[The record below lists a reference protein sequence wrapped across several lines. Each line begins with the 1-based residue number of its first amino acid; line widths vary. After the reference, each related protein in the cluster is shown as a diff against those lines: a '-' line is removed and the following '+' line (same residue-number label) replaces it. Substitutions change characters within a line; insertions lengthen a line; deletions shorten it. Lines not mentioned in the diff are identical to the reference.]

1 MGASRNIWWIGF
13 ITIGMACLLRLPL
26 ASGRQTAKGD
36 PKAELNQRN
45 EWFNQALQLQGRG
58 KALEAIALLQKVLNS
73 DEQRNGRLAS
83 ATLNTC
89 YNLANALHA
98 ARQLEDADR
107 VLRDLAARYEESP
120 DKSSPEQIKVLTSLG
135 YLQGQ
140 INHLDRSEPFHRRAV
155 ALAIKAGRHD
165 GAQAS
170 AFTGL
175 GKYFLDVGE
184 PTRALAWFNE
194 ARTILQGIQAQH
206 TQQYVLLLN
215 SLGANL
221 AKLDRVDESQKI
233 FEEALALFADKKSHN
248 DPDYLLTLKNKGV
261 LCIQANRLEDAQ
273 RHILEALDINQKL
286 LGPLS
291 ESNAD
296 FLLDLGQVALLKGDY
311 RQAETLTRR
320 ARWMLASTSNQV
332 QKKRATAQL
341 VTILGATGRP
351 GAAFELASE
360 VLELEQT
367 AMEPILNIGSEKGL
381 AEYLGSTH
389 GSLERLCTLAN
400 NLQGADP
407 MAADTAL
414 TWVLRRKGIVSDLI
428 CQFREQEGTA
438 LRDPSITSIASNLR
452 ARRADL
458 AQAAL
463 DSDPGDKPDQRA
475 RIGQLE
481 FQCDQ
486 LERELHRQLSAYR
499 TKPTFHIVELDDVR
513 KKLPP
518 QSILI
523 ECFTWRTH
531 NFKAIGND
539 SLWEPAHYFAFVLA
553 AREDVSVQLVDLG
566 PVSAVDRAVQ
576 AFRKKFEETP
586 RDLRA
591 SDEKSVEE
599 DFRKTSQELHELIF
613 APLRPHLGDAKL
625 IFLAPDGQLSQ
636 LPYEALAGKDSRYLI
651 DTCQFAYLV
660 TGRDLLRPRLKP
672 SSNNSAVAGRRSP
685 AGALQ
690 PNQIPGRG
698 ADGVVVFAGPDF
710 DLKASDRRQAADA
723 ILGKPAAQNLVATR
737 GTTIGDTRGLR
748 WQPLAGAAAEARDI
762 RDSQISARYG
772 SLQMYVGAQALEEV
786 FKRMPAPRVLHIAT
800 HGFFLP
806 DKPLSPSKP
815 KSGDAGSELSR
826 GGATLSR
833 LREMRDPMRR
843 SGIVLAGANA
853 VDQENREGM
862 EDGWVTAEEIS
873 FMNLQGTELVVL
885 AACESGLGDVR
896 LGEGVFG
903 LRRAFLFAG
912 ARTLVTSLFEVP
924 DVETRALMKLFY
936 QELARGATKLDAL
949 HTAKQRLKA
958 QRLEKKE
965 SAHPYFWASFIL
977 VGEPG

>member
-13 ITIGMACLLRLPL
+13 VTIGVACLLRLPL

-36 PKAELNQRN
+36 SKADLTQRN
-45 EWFNQALQLQGRG
+45 QWFVQAIQLQKQG
-58 KALEAIALLQKVLNS
+58 KILEAIALLQKVLNS
-73 DEQRNGRLAS
+73 DEQRNGRLGS
-83 ATLNTC
+83 TTLNTC
-89 YNLANALHA
+89 HNLAIAFRS
-98 ARQLEDADR
+98 ARQFENADQ
-107 VLRDLAARYEESP
+107 VFRDLAARYEELP
-120 DKSSPEQIKVLTSLG
+120 DTTSPELIKVLTALG
-135 YLQGQ
+135 HVQVEL
-140 INHLDRSEPFHRRAV
+140 NHLDRSEPFHRRAV

-165 GAQAS
+165 AAKAS
-170 AFTGL
+170 AFEGL
-175 GKYFLDVGE
+175 GNYFQAVGE
-184 PTRALAWFNE
+184 PSRALAWFNE
-194 ARTILQGIQAQH
+194 ARTILQGIKAQH
-206 TQQYVLLLN
+206 TTQYVLLLN
-215 SLGANL
+215 SLGDTL
-221 AKLDRVDESQKI
+221 AKLGRVDESQKI
-233 FEEALALFADKKSHN
+233 LGEALALFPDKKSQN
-248 DPDYLLTLKNKGV
+248 DSYYLLTLKNSGV
-261 LCIQANRLEDAQ
+261 LCMQANRLDDAQ
-273 RHILEALDINQKL
+273 RHFVEALKINQTLKGL
-286 LGPLS
+286 LS

-320 ARWMLASTSNQV
+320 ARGMLVPTMNQV
-332 QKKRATAQL
+332 QKKRASGQL

-351 GAAFELASE
+351 GAAFELQSE
-360 VLELEQT
+360 VLEFEQA
-367 AMEPILNIGSEKGL
+367 AMEPVLNVGSEKGL
-381 AEYLGSTH
+381 AEYTARTH
-389 GSLERLCTLAN
+389 ATLEVLCTLAN
-400 NLQGADP
+400 SLKGADP

-414 TWVLRRKGIVSDLI
+414 TWVLRRKGIISDLI

-438 LRDPSITSIASNLR
+438 LRDPSITSITGNLR
-452 ARRADL
+452 ALRADL

-463 DSDPGDKPDQRA
+463 DSNTGDKPDQRA
-475 RIGQLE
+475 RIDQLE

-486 LERELHRQLSAYR
+486 LERELHRKLSGYR
-499 TKPTFHIVELDDVR
+499 TKPTFHIVELDDLR

-553 AREDVSVQLVDLG
+553 AREDLPVQLVDLG

-576 AFRKKFEETP
+576 AFRNKFEETP

-599 DFRKTSQELHELIF
+599 DFRKTSHELHELIF

-636 LPYEALAGKDSRYLI
+636 LPYEALAGTGGRYLI
-651 DTCQFAYLV
+651 DTFQFAYLV

-672 SSNNSAVAGRRSP
+672 SSNNPAVADRRSST
-685 AGALQ
+685 GALQ
-690 PNQIPGRG
+690 PSQMSARG

-710 DLKASDRRQAADA
+710 DLKARDRRQAADA

-737 GTTIGDTRGLR
+737 GTSIGDTRGLR

-762 RDSQISARYG
+762 RDSQVSARYG
-772 SLQMYVGAQALEEV
+772 SFQMYVGAQALEEV

-806 DKPLSPSKP
+806 DKPLSPSTP
-815 KSGDAGSELSR
+815 KSGGAGSELSR
-826 GGATLSR
+826 GGASLSR

-853 VDQENREGM
+853 PDPENREGT

-949 HTAKQRLKA
+949 HSAKQRLKA
-958 QRLEKKE
+958 VRLEKKE

-977 VGEPG
+977 VGEPR